1 MESSSSLGN
10 GLQQPTPQKFLGR
23 EVRALEVVDARH
35 DTGQIIVWAQ
45 SVFGSLANHRQAGF
59 ESLETPN
66 RQLGGSRHKRQELTS
81 LRLVELTHHLK

>member
-1 MESSSSLGN
+1 MACNSLLLKSSLVEKSGH
-10 GLQQPTPQKFLGR
+10 F
-23 EVRALEVVDARH
+23 EVVDARH

-66 RQLGGSRHKRQELTS
+66 RQLGDPVTNDKN
-81 LRLVELTHHLK
+81 